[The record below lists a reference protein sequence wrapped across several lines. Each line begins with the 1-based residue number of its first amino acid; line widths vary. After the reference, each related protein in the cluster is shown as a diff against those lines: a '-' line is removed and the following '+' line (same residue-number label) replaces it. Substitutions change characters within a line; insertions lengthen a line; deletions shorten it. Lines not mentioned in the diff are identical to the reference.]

1 MIGSSRILPSVFCR
15 RYPNLSLIHIYYGH
29 SVSVSLGVV
38 SREDGNTEIA
48 WGGRS
53 AQSLDAIDT
62 EALAQEVAELG
73 AQRLHAK
80 PIASGKYAVI
90 LKNDAAAELL
100 EAYLPIFYATEMQNE
115 MSSLAGKEGEMIAIS
130 DINLVEDPQ
139 FAQGR
144 VCLLYTSRCV

>member
-1 MIGSSRILPSVFCR
+1 M
-15 RYPNLSLIHIYYGH
+15 
-29 SVSVSLGVV
+29 GVV
-38 SREDGNTEIA
+38 SREDGDTEIA

-144 VCLLYTSRCV
+144 VHRHFDDEGTPVSKKYLIHAGKI